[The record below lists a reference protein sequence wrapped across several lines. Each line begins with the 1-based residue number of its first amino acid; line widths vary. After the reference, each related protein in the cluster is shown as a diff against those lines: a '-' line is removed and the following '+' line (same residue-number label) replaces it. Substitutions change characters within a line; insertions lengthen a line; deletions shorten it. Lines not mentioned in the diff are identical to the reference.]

1 MPLFKYKAVDGDQK
15 VTEGVKEAA
24 DRFVLYRELRTSGLS
39 VISAKEERRKG
50 FGDFFEKFFPVGGIG
65 TRDKIMLAEN
75 LGSMIAAGLPLS
87 RAIEVLIKQSAS
99 KKLKSLLAGVNDS
112 VRRGTSLSAAMAE
125 RPKVFSELF
134 VSMVRAGEESGSLA
148 GSLKSVGAQM
158 KSVYLLGKKVKGAMI
173 YPVMVLTIMAI
184 IGALMMIYVVPT
196 LQSTFSDL
204 NVDLPFSTR
213 TVIAFSGVLT
223 NHLAE
228 FLILFVAVIGG
239 FRYLTKL
246 ESFKS
251 AMDAVLLRVPV
262 IGSIIIELNV
272 ARTSRTLSSL
282 VSAGVDVVDSMNIT
296 NEVVQNHSFRKL
308 LSGAGEIIK
317 KGESIAKVF
326 SENTRLYP
334 SFVGEMVAIGE
345 ETGKLSEMLGNVA
358 TYYEESVSQKTKNMS
373 TVIEPFLM
381 IVIGAFVAFFA
392 LSMLTPMYSLV
403 DSI

>member
-334 SFVGEMVAIGE
+334 SFV
-345 ETGKLSEMLGNVA
+345 
-358 TYYEESVSQKTKNMS
+358 
-373 TVIEPFLM
+373 
-381 IVIGAFVAFFA
+381 
-392 LSMLTPMYSLV
+392 
-403 DSI
+403 

>member
-1 MPLFKYKAVDGDQK
+1 
-15 VTEGVKEAA
+15 
-24 DRFVLYRELRTSGLS
+24 
-39 VISAKEERRKG
+39 
-50 FGDFFEKFFPVGGIG
+50 
-65 TRDKIMLAEN
+65 
-75 LGSMIAAGLPLS
+75 
-87 RAIEVLIKQSAS
+87 
-99 KKLKSLLAGVNDS
+99 
-112 VRRGTSLSAAMAE
+112 
-125 RPKVFSELF
+125 
-134 VSMVRAGEESGSLA
+134 
-148 GSLKSVGAQM
+148 
-158 KSVYLLGKKVKGAMI
+158 
-173 YPVMVLTIMAI
+173 
-184 IGALMMIYVVPT
+184 
-196 LQSTFSDL
+196 
-204 NVDLPFSTR
+204 
-213 TVIAFSGVLT
+213 VLT